1 MADHHD
7 RPLGFWMCTSLIV
20 GNVVGMGIFLL
31 PASLAPYGLNAF
43 IGWGV
48 TVAGCCC
55 IAYVFARYAQALPDE
70 DGPYGY
76 TRRAFGGGVAF
87 FVMWCYWVSTWITNA
102 TLAIGVTGYLT
113 ALLPPLGQAAQR
125 LPVMA
130 PVTALLLIWL
140 FTIINLLGARMSGR
154 VQMGSTLLKLL
165 PMAAVILLGALVL
178 FADPHAY
185 AAHLPATPL
194 SLEATAAAGTVS
206 LFAMLGVE
214 CATIPSGKVARPE
227 TTIPR
232 ATIAGTLIAALVS
245 IGVSAVP
252 LLLLPQGAVAQSA
265 APFVDLFDRYWGA
278 DAGRWVA
285 LFVVVSGLG
294 GLNGW
299 TLVGGEL
306 TASIAA
312 NGIFPAWLQR
322 QNRHGAAGNSLLLM
336 AVLAS
341 AMVAMNYSR
350 TLAEGFTF
358 LSVVTTAANLP
369 LYLVGALG
377 LYKLWR
383 RGLTGGESFWLRAC
397 AVAAAIYCVWALYG
411 MGREAS
417 LWALALGA
425 VSLPMFWLARLR
437 HKRQAAQR
445 ATCAASSP
453 SSAWPPG

>member
-1 MADHHD
+1 MADQRD
-7 RPLGFWMCTSLIV
+7 APARPLGFWMCTSLIV
-20 GNVVGMGIFLL
+20 GNVIGMGIFLL

-43 IGWGV
+43 IGWGI

-55 IAYVFARYAQALPDE
+55 IAYVFARYAQALPEE

-113 ALLPPLGQAAQR
+113 ALAPPLARAVQAAP
-125 LPVMA
+125 LLA
-130 PVTALLLIWL
+130 PAVALLLIWL
-140 FTIINLLGARMSGR
+140 FTLVNLLGARMSGR

-165 PMAAVILLGALVL
+165 PMAAVMVLGAMVL
-178 FADPHAY
+178 ATDPQAY
-185 AAHLPATPL
+185 VAHVPTTPL

-214 CATIPSGKVARPE
+214 CATIPSGKVARPAV
-227 TTIPR
+227 TIPR

-252 LLLLPQGAVAQSA
+252 LLLLPQASVAQSA
-265 APFVDLFDRYWGA
+265 APFVDLFNRYWGA

-294 GLNGW
+294 ALNGW

-306 TASIAA
+306 TASVAA
-312 NGIFPAWLQR
+312 HGIFPARLRR
-322 QNRHGAAGNSLLLM
+322 QTRRGAPAAALLLM

-341 AMVAMNYSR
+341 AMVAMSYSR
-350 TLAEGFTF
+350 TLADGFTF

-383 RGLTGGESFWLRAC
+383 RGVVPGAARWLRGC
-397 AVAAAIYCVWALYG
+397 AVAAALYCLWAFYG
-411 MGREAS
+411 MGSEAS
-417 LWALALGA
+417 LWAVALGA
-425 VSLPMFWLARLR
+425 VSLPMFWLARWR
-437 HKRQAAQR
+437 DKRQGIAP
-445 ATCAASSP
+445 AT
-453 SSAWPPG
+453 